1 MLKQFEKYVFYF
13 LIGMLALY
21 IAVEVVTLCYFFF
34 KDIFTVESGK
44 YLFFTKEEGQEILS
58 PFFSILIAL
67 ELIDTL
73 KIYLKENVIKS
84 QHIIVIGLIAISR
97 KLLVIDFAHG
107 DAMIN
112 FGIAALLIGLALSY
126 FLIKKGE
133 QNGNA
138 GK

>member
-1 MLKQFEKYVFYF
+1 MVN
-13 LIGMLALY
+13 
-21 IAVEVVTLCYFFF
+21 FFF

-133 QNGNA
+133 QNTGA